1 VFFPRLGRSLALPEP
16 RPSDLE
22 RAGRYAE
29 TREGVPTN
37 RYFLLP
43 APSVSD
49 SLRLAMAYQSPLEAL
64 AESTRRQIFE
74 KLRHGPLPVGKIAD
88 HVPVSRPAV
97 SQHLKVLQQAG
108 LVRQHRVGTRHLYSI
123 DLNGLA
129 EVRSYFEQF
138 WDDVLAAFQTKANQ
152 EKK

>member
-1 VFFPRLGRSLALPEP
+1 MFRARGIRRSRGPT
-16 RPSDLE
+16 RPHADTPI
-22 RAGRYAE
+22 RRYAA
-29 TREGVPTN
+29 TRDIP
-37 RYFLLP
+37 LAP
-43 APSVSD
+43 PSVSAN
-49 SLRLAMAYQSPLEAL
+49 LPLAMAYQSPLEAL

-138 WDDVLAAFQTKANQ
+138 WDDVLAAFQAKANQ

>member
-1 VFFPRLGRSLALPEP
+1 
-16 RPSDLE
+16 
-22 RAGRYAE
+22 
-29 TREGVPTN
+29 
-37 RYFLLP
+37 
-43 APSVSD
+43 
-49 SLRLAMAYQSPLEAL
+49 MAYPSPLEAL

-97 SQHLKVLQQAG
+97 SQHLKILQQAG
-108 LVRQHRVGTRHLYSI
+108 LVRQQRVGTRHLYSI